1 MKRTEKTL
9 LCLMLLLV
17 LLTALA
23 AVSAYAEDY
32 NLWVCGVQVTSENKN
47 DIFSDGSARYDGTGT
62 QGTLSFS
69 NTFAHDGQY
78 NGYMVYAYGINLTV
92 RSADSGVLT
101 LNTQYKGI
109 YSYYGSLTVGS
120 EIDITAASYCLS
132 AYGDLTANLKVTAKA
147 EDMALEASNI
157 TLNSDVSI
165 TETDS
170 NSSNLINSSGDVAV
184 HGSVTIH
191 SASSGFGYAIF
202 AGHSITIDED
212 ASITGGLLHGL
223 YTASGN
229 IAVNGNLT
237 ISGNVQFGVSANA
250 EYAPSGA
257 VTMLSGIWDISA
269 TQDAITAKGGISIPA
284 THGITTPVGGV
295 ISQLGSGYYAV
306 TESDGTT
313 RAAHA
318 VIQPVAPATYTIT
331 SHIDGFPGDI
341 VMVQES
347 AAAGTTVTV
356 TTISTA
362 DTELKSLS
370 WSQDGG
376 ATKTDITNTKS
387 FVMPAHNVDV
397 YAVFQL
403 SGGGTEYTITVHPG
417 ANGAAGVSQNTAAP
431 GTTITVNAVPF
442 SGYEVKSILWSADG
456 GATKTDIT
464 DTASFVMPASNADVY
479 VEFQPAGSGG
489 GYYFDF
495 GGGDPWYGGYTGAQ
509 AYRLRVAPTE
519 HGSVVVAVANGQTS
533 TEMYVY
539 PQTAVSVY
547 AAADPGYALDS
558 IVWSL
563 DSGEAAYDI
572 TQAGAFVM
580 PAMDV
585 TVRVSF
591 RPIG

>member
-23 AVSAYAEDY
+23 AASAYAEDY
-32 NLWVCGVQVTSENKN
+32 NLWVCGVRVTSENKN

-69 NTFAHDGQY
+69 NTFAHDGQH
-78 NGYMVYAYGINLTV
+78 NNYMVYADGIKLTV

-101 LNTQYKGI
+101 LNTQHYGI
-109 YSYYGSLTVGS
+109 ATDGSNGSLTIAS
-120 EIDITAASYCLS
+120 DIKITADSDCLFS
-132 AYGDLTANLKVTAKA
+132 STTLTANGNVTAKTR
-147 EDMALEASNI
+147 EKALRSGG
-157 TLNSDVSI
+157 SI
-165 TETDS
+165 TINGNVNIPETG
-170 NSSNLINSSGDVAV
+170 NSSQNLITSYNNVAV
-184 HGSVTIH
+184 HGSVTIN
-191 SASSGFGYAIF
+191 AAAQTGGDAIYA
-202 AGHSITIDED
+202 AQSIVIDD
-212 ASITGGLLHGL
+212 AASIIGGKMVHGL
-223 YTASGN
+223 FADSGSV
-229 IAVNGNLT
+229 AVNGDLT
-237 ISGNVQFGVSANA
+237 ISGNVDYGVSAR
-250 EYAPSGA
+250 SGTI
-257 VTMLSGIWDISA
+257 TMLSGIWDISA
-269 TQDAITAKGGISIPA
+269 TSIAIYAKGGISIPA

-295 ISQLGSGYYAV
+295 VSSIYGSYYV

-313 RAAHA
+313 YAAHA
-318 VIQPVAPATYTIT
+318 VIQPVAPA
-331 SHIDGFPGDI
+331 S
-341 VMVQES
+341 
-347 AAAGTTVTV
+347 
-356 TTISTA
+356 
-362 DTELKSLS
+362 
-370 WSQDGG
+370 
-376 ATKTDITNTKS
+376 
-387 FVMPAHNVDV
+387 
-397 YAVFQL
+397 
-403 SGGGTEYTITVHPG
+403 YTITVHPG

-479 VEFQPAGSGG
+479 VEFQLAGSGG

-547 AAADPGYALDS
+547 TAADPGYALDS

-591 RPIG
+591 RPMW